1 MAIVMSMRWA
11 GVTPEQYDEVKRI
24 VGFEENHP
32 AGGVF
37 HVAAF
42 DGDGLRVVDVWE
54 SAEQFQRFVESELR
68 PGVAAAGIDGEPE
81 VEILPAHNVF
91 APAFEPANA

>member
-1 MAIVMSMRWA
+1 MAIVMSMRWT
-11 GVTPEQYDEVKRI
+11 GVTPEQYDEVRRI
-24 VGFEENHP
+24 VHFEDTPP

-54 SAEQFQRFVESELR
+54 SAEDFQRFVEAELR
-68 PGVAAAGIDGEPE
+68 PGVEAAGIEGEPE
-81 VEILPAHNVF
+81 IEILPAHNVF
-91 APAFEPANA
+91 APGYEPARA